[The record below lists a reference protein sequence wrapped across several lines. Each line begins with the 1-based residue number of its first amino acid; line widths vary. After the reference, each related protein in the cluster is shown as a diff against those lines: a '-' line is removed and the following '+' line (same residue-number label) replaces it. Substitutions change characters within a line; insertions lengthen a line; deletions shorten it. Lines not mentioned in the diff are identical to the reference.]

1 MNQQY
6 DRYITAFSS
15 GTDQGVEKLSSELG
29 ILSPRSVCSWLARA
43 SSGHVVVNV
52 VFYFYV
58 IPGVLYPKCSGV
70 FSVDVPTIIGT
81 LRVTTA
87 CMTVVP

>member
-52 VFYFYV
+52 VFYFMLFPVCY
-58 IPGVLYPKCSGV
+58 IPNAPACFQLMS
-70 FSVDVPTIIGT
+70 
-81 LRVTTA
+81 LR
-87 CMTVVP
+87 

>member
-52 VFYFYV
+52 VFMLFPVCY
-58 IPGVLYPKCSGV
+58 IPNAPACFQLMS
-70 FSVDVPTIIGT
+70 
-81 LRVTTA
+81 LR
-87 CMTVVP
+87 